1 MFEDV
6 ATEKKAL
13 MAENEHLKSESS
25 NLKTQ
30 LETEQAKVWLYIVL
44 FANTGKA
51 CIHACTIYRY
61 IAYKCIYTVS
71 IEDTNDYFL
80 CVFHFSRWLTS

>member
-1 MFEDV
+1 MCAEDSKNYEKTAKEMFEDV

-30 LETEQAKVWLYIVL
+30 LETEQAKV
-44 FANTGKA
+44 
-51 CIHACTIYRY
+51 
-61 IAYKCIYTVS
+61 
-71 IEDTNDYFL
+71 
-80 CVFHFSRWLTS
+80 